1 MAVRFFLQNSNEY
14 YSGFDEDYEAMQWIG
29 SDAAIYTGFDAPHG
43 SCMSF
48 TAGAAT
54 PVYQLFDVESDAKYV
69 FEAEYRS
76 ANTVTFEISDVS
88 NGGIIVSSID
98 CAASTP
104 HWSNFYHEE
113 TLASNC
119 TQARLYVYGA
129 ITQTIYL
136 DNMRWQGNAITFDPK
151 IGNTP
156 YSYED
161 SSERH
166 IMQDG
171 SLRITKSPRR
181 LNARLHFQHL
191 THDQFTR
198 LQNFVNANTETWF
211 DDQAVPNSIDVG
223 YVYNEVVD
231 TYAATLYN
239 KGYEAASQTLTASAT
254 IFETTEWGGL
264 AYAALAVDDAN
275 YAGSVVADVG
285 DYGFHKFSIAIPSS
299 EIASVAD
306 IQTLDVIYKG
316 TTDNVGAEPDGV
328 KLFLWD
334 SNKYVEIDSAY
345 SSEKSTLNFST
356 TKPSLAQRF
365 VYASGATLY
374 VKAVVQSAS
383 ANLLTNDIQLNSYYF
398 QMTINENLSDTITLK
413 NKAIL
418 DSGGDVVEVKNIT
431 RDDVLTLGTD
441 YRIGENRQSVVLT
454 SSPTAGDRIQVEYAK
469 YWYVYPIGDFSEN
482 RFDPAS
488 ATAPGRSVDL
498 ILEGVTTI

>member
-1 MAVRFFLQNSNEY
+1 MAVKFFLQNSAEY
-14 YSGFDEDYEAMQWIG
+14 FSGFDEDYEAMQWTG
-29 SDAAIYTGFDAPHG
+29 SDAAIYTGFDAPHE

-54 PVYQLFDVESDAKYV
+54 PVYQLFDVESGAKYV

-76 ANTVTFEISDVS
+76 ANTVTFEISDVT

-98 CAASTP
+98 CAPSTP

-136 DNMRWQGNAITFDPK
+136 DNMRWQGNAITFDPV

-156 YSYED
+156 YTYED

-198 LQNFVNANTETWF
+198 LQAFVNANTETWF
-211 DDQAVPNSIDVG
+211 DDQAVPSSVDVG
-223 YVYNEVVD
+223 YVYTEAEDDYTD
-231 TYAATLYN
+231 TTNN
-239 KGYEAASQTLTASAT
+239 KAYLASSQTLLASAAT
-254 IFETTEWGGL
+254 FETVEFSAAQYTAIDGDDSSYVL
-264 AYAALAVDDAN
+264 QAANAY
-275 YAGSVVADVG
+275 G
-285 DYGFHKFSIAIPSS
+285 DYVFNKFSIALTEISS
-299 EIASVAD
+299 IDEVQS
-306 IQTLDVIYKG
+306 LDVVYKG
-316 TTDNVGAEPDGV
+316 SSDDGYQGTSEGV
-328 KLFLWD
+328 KLLLWD
-334 SNKYVEIDSAY
+334 GNKYIEVDSTY
-345 SSEKSTLNFST
+345 SSDKSTLNFST

-365 VYASGATLY
+365 IYSSGATLY
-374 VKAVVQSAS
+374 IKAIAKTAYSFTSPAV
-383 ANLLTNDIQLNSYYF
+383 NLYLNSYYF
-398 QMTINENLSDTITLK
+398 QTKVNETLSDTITLK

-454 SSPTAGDRIQVEYAK
+454 SAPTAGDRIQVEYAK